1 MNTDAVKQSAIF
13 RSAGHARA
21 GYASVISRTNM
32 GKSYDV
38 TEIEHQSLGLVLA
51 DFHICQHCHI
61 VDRDSDRIMVGHP
74 CSNCGKPSPSG
85 RGYFN
90 LSVHT
95 LIDLMQEFFHKD
107 RPEGPHIPDPEFQGV
122 LSKKNSKVAVVV
134 FFVTLREVLLEN
146 LLYDLMIAQELP
158 GNVCKRLFADSPMH
172 RQRLEKLFPSLVGV
186 TWKIA
191 LQAVNKKCE
200 LDYIALDAFVRKTV
214 DARNTFLHRGS
225 KYAITE
231 KMAEECL
238 RNIWPLLNLHVYLHN
253 EYVAP
258 YYRENEERSL

>member
-1 MNTDAVKQSAIF
+1 
-13 RSAGHARA
+13 
-21 GYASVISRTNM
+21 M
-32 GKSYDV
+32 GKSYDI
-38 TEIEHQSLGLVLA
+38 TEIKHQSLGSVLA

-95 LIDLMQEFFHKD
+95 LINLMQEFFHKD
-107 RPEGPHIPDPEFQGV
+107 KPEEKDSPYSGRYGV
-122 LSKKNSKVAVVV
+122 SSKKNAKVAVVV

-172 RQRLEKLFPSLVGV
+172 RQRLEKLFPSLAGV
-186 TWKIA
+186 TWKTA
-191 LQAVNKKCE
+191 LNTMNEKCE
-200 LDYIALDAFVRKTV
+200 LDYIELDSFVRETV
-214 DARNTFLHRGS
+214 DARNKFLHKGS

-238 RNIWPLLNLHVYLHN
+238 KKVWPLLNLHVYLHN
-253 EYVAP
+253 EYVVP
-258 YYRENEERSL
+258 YHRDDKK

>member
-1 MNTDAVKQSAIF
+1 MA
-13 RSAGHARA
+13 
-21 GYASVISRTNM
+21 
-32 GKSYDV
+32 KSYDI
-38 TEIEHQSLGLVLA
+38 TEIKHQSLGSVLT

-90 LSVHT
+90 LSVHS
-95 LIDLMQEFFHKD
+95 LINLMQEFFHKD
-107 RPEGPHIPDPEFQGV
+107 QVEEPSCSDAGLYEVSP
-122 LSKKNSKVAVVV
+122 KKNSRVAVVV

-146 LLYDLMIAQELP
+146 LLYDLMIAQNLS

-172 RQRLEKLFPSLVGV
+172 KQRLEKLFPSLTGV
-186 TWKIA
+186 TWKTA
-191 LQAVNKKCE
+191 LDTVDKTCD
-200 LDYIALDAFVRKTV
+200 LDYIELDSFVRKTV
-214 DARNTFLHRGS
+214 DARNRFLHKGS

-258 YYRENEERSL
+258 YYREDERS